1 MTNDIF
7 SPSRFALYVKQYAG
21 ENKKKLIQMVLTIIG
36 TMIFVAAIFPIL
48 NGCYYFPSHYN
59 PTQYLDP
66 MWEKETTVF
75 WIFLFTFACVAA
87 AGAFISYDTKI
98 KRISA
103 LTFPASNLEK
113 YLTYIL
119 FYGIAIYATFFVGL
133 IVADYI
139 RVWTAP
145 IYATEG
151 AMIEPLPLKYFFSF
165 GHLIGDERDAM
176 SYYDAESVKAM
187 RMFTFTGLI
196 TLQSFFFLAASIWP
210 KNARLRGILSLIGIT
225 IAMNFITY
233 LAMKIFINIHGISFT
248 FRFENEMRDLG
259 FETFTTIVYT
269 IGIIVTIGFY
279 LLSYK
284 RFKEME
290 SIERW

>member
-7 SPSRFALYVKQYAG
+7 SPTRFALYVKQYAG
-21 ENKKKLIQMVLTIIG
+21 ENKKKLIQMVLTVIG
-36 TMIFVAAIFPIL
+36 TMIFVSAIFPIL
-48 NGCYYFPSHYN
+48 NGSYYFLSHG
-59 PTQYLDP
+59 LDP
-66 MWEKETTVF
+66 MWQKETMVF
-75 WIFLFTFACVAA
+75 WIFLFTFACVTA
-87 AGAFISYDTKI
+87 AGAFISYDSKI

-113 YLTYIL
+113 YLTYII
-119 FYGIAIYATFFVGL
+119 FYGIAIYVTFFIGL
-133 IVADYI
+133 IIADYI

-145 IYATEG
+145 IYAVEG
-151 AMIEPLPLKYFFSF
+151 AVIEPLPLTYFFSF
-165 GHLIGDERDAM
+165 GHLVGDERDAM
-176 SYYDAESVKAM
+176 VYYDAESVAVM
-187 RMFTFTGLI
+187 RMFAFTGII

-225 IAMNFITY
+225 IALNFITY
-233 LAMKIFINIHGISFT
+233 MAMKIFININGTSFT
-248 FRFENEMRDLG
+248 FRFENQLRDLG
-259 FETFTTIVYT
+259 FETFSAIVYT
-269 IGIIVTIGFY
+269 IGIIVAIGFY